1 MNGVVSI
8 ALNGFREA
16 RRNRVTSVLF
26 VFAFIMVFSTT
37 VSVEF
42 TVATFDR
49 VMTDFGLGVIGLL
62 SPALTLFLGTA
73 LIPREIE
80 RRTIFMVVA
89 RPISRSTFLVG
100 RYIGNVI
107 TVAFLVLVMGG
118 LFLLQLQ
125 FAGSTSTY
133 STGIHREHVVALYGL
148 LLEVVLLTAVSFLF
162 AAASSQYVSALSVTC
177 LYFIGHMS
185 EDLYTLAGRS
195 KSELIRVAG
204 RAIYYL
210 LPNFD
215 RLDFKARA
223 TYFDPTSNAELL
235 STTGYALAYTVL
247 VLIVATQIFER
258 RDFK

>member
-1 MNGVVSI
+1 VNGVLNI

-37 VSVEF
+37 VSIEF

-62 SPALTLFLGTA
+62 SPALTIFLGTA

-89 RPISRSTFLVG
+89 KPVSRSAFLVG
-100 RYIGNVI
+100 RYLGNVI
-107 TVAFLVLVMGG
+107 TVVFLVVIMSA
-118 LFLLQLQ
+118 LFLIQLEV
-125 FAGSTSTY
+125 AGASATF
-133 STGIHREHVVALYGL
+133 STGIHREHLVALYGL
-148 LLEVVLLTAVSFLF
+148 LLEVVLLTAVCFLF
-162 AAASSQYVSALSVTC
+162 ASASSQYVSSLSVTC
-177 LYFIGHMS
+177 LYFIGHMA
-185 EDLYTLAGRS
+185 EDLYTFANRS
-195 KSELIRVAG
+195 KLDVLRYAG
-204 RAIYYL
+204 KAIYYV

-223 TYFDPTSNAELL
+223 TYFDPTSNSELL
-235 STTGYALAYTVL
+235 SITAYTLAYTALVL
-247 VLIVATQIFER
+247 VFATQIFER

>member
-1 MNGVVSI
+1 VNGVLSI

-26 VFAFIMVFSTT
+26 IFAFVMVFSTT

-49 VMTDFGLGVIGLL
+49 VMTDFGLGVIGLI

-89 RPISRSTFLVG
+89 RPVSRSSFLVG
-100 RYIGNVI
+100 RYLGNVM
-107 TVAFLVLVMGG
+107 TVEFLVLVMGG
-118 LFLLQLQ
+118 LFLAQLQ
-125 FAGSTSTY
+125 FAGATTTFSS
-133 STGIHREHVVALYGL
+133 GIHRVHLVAIYGL
-148 LLEVVLLTAVSFLF
+148 FLEVVLLSAVCFLF
-162 AAASSQYVSALSVTC
+162 ASASSQYVSSLSVTC
-177 LYFIGHMS
+177 LYFIGHLS
-185 EDLYTLAGRS
+185 EDLYTFASRS
-195 KSELIRVAG
+195 KVDLFRYAG
-204 RAIYYL
+204 KALYYV

-223 TYFDPTSNAELL
+223 TYFDPTSNTELL
-235 STTGYALAYTVL
+235 STTAYAVAYTVL
-247 VLIVATQIFER
+247 VLLLATQIFER